1 MADVRRCLG
10 PLFVLLVLIPSAA
23 TAHSNWVET
32 DPEEG
37 TSLTKLPAEATVT
50 VSEEPQKADAV
61 LARPDGK
68 VDNLKAQIVGSTIK
82 VKLPATGPR
91 GAYTLS
97 YRVVSADG
105 HPVSGS
111 TTFTVTTG
119 PAPSAEAPA
128 TPTPTPTP
136 TPHATAE
143 AARGPLVPIAI
154 GVAILGVAVT
164 VFAARSMRR

>member
-128 TPTPTPTP
+128 TPTP
-136 TPHATAE
+136 HAAAE